1 MDKYFKVQIS
11 YPNGQVEEI
20 EEVFLTLNAA
30 KAYGNNLLIQ
40 VVPNENYHETL
51 LDEFEEVQRQDAYY
65 FVIEVE
71 EDKKELVYDSRKG
84 K

>member
-1 MDKYFKVQIS
+1 MDKYYKVQIS
-11 YPNGQVEEI
+11 YPNGEVEEV
-20 EEVFLTLNAA
+20 EEDFLTLNAA
-30 KAYGNNLLIQ
+30 KAYGDSLLIQ

-51 LDEFEEVQRQDAYY
+51 LDEFEEKESQEAYY

-71 EDKKELVYDSRKG
+71 EEKKELVFDSRKD